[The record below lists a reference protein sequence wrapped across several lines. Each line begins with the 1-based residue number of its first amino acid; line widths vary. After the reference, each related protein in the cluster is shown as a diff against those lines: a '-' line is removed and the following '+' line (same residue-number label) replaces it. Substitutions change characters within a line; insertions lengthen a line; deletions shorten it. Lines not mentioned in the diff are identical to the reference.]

1 MSEKWITFQ
10 SKMTEDTLYLLRYE
24 CKKHNEK
31 MEIFLENFVKDGL
44 KKLGEKKNEQHTN
57 K

>member
-24 CKKHNEK
+24 CRKHNEK
-31 MEIFLENFVKDGL
+31 MENFLENFVKEGL
-44 KKLGEKKNEQHTN
+44 KKLEEKGNEQHTN